1 MLPGDGHPQRWGLR
15 PPAARARPRA
25 RRRGRPALSC
35 GPCRR
40 RLRVPLVLGAGC
52 VGSGGARPRL
62 TPSGSRAAHGSPFL
76 RQPQGR
82 WAGPPSSA
90 RASRG
95 PPPAAQWGQ
104 RLRPPRGVAGSSWA
118 RDRERVPA
126 QLRKA
131 LGRPCERPSP
141 ASRPSGPAPRHWAGV
156 SVGREWPS
164 VEEAAPEAP
173 GGLEQQPQGPRVPP
187 RPPTAACLQ
196 GPSSSPTS
204 SPWPSRGSR
213 SSTWSSPSASGCA
226 EAASGC
232 GRPSRPTWAA
242 WVGASWG
249 PRRQPLREAGLGA
262 ADAGGAPTQVRKE
275 PRPQRPGHTL
285 RTRSVP

>member
-1 MLPGDGHPQRWGLR
+1 MNAPPHAQALG
-15 PPAARARPRA
+15 PPAAPACLGSRHVGEQAMHPVFNSHKLITRRATRIFSPIGDYSVLSLWERRP
-25 RRRGRPALSC
+25 RPALSC

-104 RLRPPRGVAGSSWA
+104 RLRPPRGVAGSSRA

-126 QLRKA
+126 QLREA

-213 SSTWSSPSASGCA
+213 SST
-226 EAASGC
+226 
-232 GRPSRPTWAA
+232 
-242 WVGASWG
+242 
-249 PRRQPLREAGLGA
+249 
-262 ADAGGAPTQVRKE
+262 
-275 PRPQRPGHTL
+275 
-285 RTRSVP
+285 